1 MAINRYYRSNNSYG
15 RNSQVSRVVAE
26 NARIQ
31 RINSYRSQ
39 IGQLN
44 EQIDGFNTEIARL
57 RREVERLRNFES
69 DRRAAWGRFQSEHA
83 DRQRRLQGIQNF
95 IPVSLS
101 ANKYHEGMNEDVNGG
116 RMTQASSAVESSF
129 SKITQAIRTREDRI
143 QQLQSQIASLDGQI
157 AALYQMI
164 ANA

>member
-1 MAINRYYRSNNSYG
+1 M
-15 RNSQVSRVVAE
+15 
-26 NARIQ
+26 
-31 RINSYRSQ
+31 
-39 IGQLN
+39 
-44 EQIDGFNTEIARL
+44 
-57 RREVERLRNFES
+57 ERLRNFES

-116 RMTQASSAVESSF
+116 RMTQAISEVESGF

-143 QQLQSQIASLDGQI
+143 GQLQSQIASLDGQI